1 MIVCGE
7 DVSAKKPDPEAYL
20 LALKRIGLPA
30 QACYVIED
38 SRNGLLAAQA
48 AELEVAIV
56 KSEFFAD
63 EEFTGAA
70 MVVSELGEIADELK

>member
-1 MIVCGE
+1 
-7 DVSAKKPDPEAYL
+7 
-20 LALKRIGLPA
+20 LALVIYKLREFNNA
-30 QACYVIED
+30 IED

-48 AELEVAIV
+48 AELGVAIM

-70 MVVSELGEIADELK
+70 MVDDELSEIAEKLS